1 MKAIE
6 QIDELFEKAS
16 NLAIKVI
23 VDDAREILKADD
35 GLDEFIMAMGSCFFT
50 FKKGSKYDIFTYTD
64 EEAEQMEDDGHDW
77 YGADNWILH
86 DRFQPEFMEMV
97 EDMNEKF
104 KVLGYPVRFTANS
117 EENNDW

>member
-77 YGADNWILH
+77 YGADNSILH

-97 EDMNEKF
+97 DDLNEKF
-104 KVLGYPVRFTANS
+104 NVFGYPTRFTADG